1 LLGNGYQG
9 AVGPEVEIFNQAIRQ
24 SGIFQLQ
31 KSWPKPL
38 GGNFELWVRKP
49 LAPKPRS
56 FAAEFPVLAAGLAKG
71 PEGLSPLFEA
81 IGMQHQLD
89 GHRAYQ
95 KLVRDN
101 ALNQL
106 TKNPNNSNALWS
118 LALLGVLQNRALE
131 AEHWFAKLEQLNPK
145 NPWPPAYRA
154 MVLNAAW
161 QPWRAQAVA
170 DAGQQRSP
178 NPVLKGLGDIS
189 GLLSAQIWRLN
200 RARQSIPQAVQAVEQ
215 NLAN

>member
-1 LLGNGYQG
+1 
-9 AVGPEVEIFNQAIRQ
+9 
-24 SGIFQLQ
+24 
-31 KSWPKPL
+31 
-38 GGNFELWVRKP
+38 VRKP

-71 PEGLSPLFEA
+71 PEGLSTLFEA

-106 TKNPNNSNALWS
+106 TKNPNNINALWS

-131 AEHWFAKLEQLNPK
+131 ADHWFARLEQLNPK

-154 MVLNAAW
+154 VVLNAAW
-161 QPWRAQAVA
+161 QPWRAKVVA

-178 NPVLKGLGDIS
+178 NPVLKGLGDLS

-200 RARQSIPQAVQAVEQ
+200 GARQSIPRAVQAVEQ
-215 NLAN
+215 KLAK